1 MQYWLANKAP
11 NAADTNNT
19 CNNLSAVGARP
30 RSSARVSYVFLPL
43 STYSSVFPSLDLYL
57 SLSFYVCLSV
67 SSSLLLRL
75 LQVSQSL
82 IIVSLLTFIH
92 IFTDPLLYS
101 INVCLPISVST
112 SLCLTVIS
120 DHTLALGLYVRC
132 SVCIYVFSSLFPHPS
147 FLPPVPPGAPRYP
160 WNACPFPPPTGLTG
174 PGTLPVFKLIF
185 RRRSPPRVSQHPSI
199 ATRRRVFVISK

>member
-1 MQYWLANKAP
+1 MRPTPTTLVTTSPQWEHAP
-11 NAADTNNT
+11 V
-19 CNNLSAVGARP
+19 LP
-30 RSSARVSYVFLPL
+30 PVSRMYSYPCLPIPP
-43 STYSSVFPSLDLYL
+43 SFPPDLYL

-92 IFTDPLLYS
+92 ISTDPLLYS